1 MRTVSAS
8 SDRRGVFTVP
18 VKVIPSAPANKF
30 AGRRGDELVFKISAP
45 PADGKANRELVSFLA
60 SSLGIAKNMVVLS
73 RGALSR
79 HKLIT
84 LPLAVRD
91 ILAARFPPS

>member
-1 MRTVSAS
+1 MSAAP
-8 SDRRGVFTVP
+8 DPQGVFTVA
-18 VKVIPSAPANKF
+18 VKVIPSAPANTF
-30 AGRRGDELVFKISAP
+30 AGRRGQELVFKISAP
-45 PADGKANRELVSFLA
+45 PDDGKANRELISFLA
-60 SSLGIAKNMVVLS
+60 SLLGIAKSRVVLS

-91 ILAARFPPS
+91 KLSSLFPPS